1 MKLSLKDILL
11 SILCPPIAVLG
22 HGCIA
27 LIVSIP
33 LTLCGWIP
41 GVIWALF
48 VLQKGDYRDR

>member
-22 HGCIA
+22 HGCIP

-48 VLQKGDYRDR
+48 VLYKGDYRDR